1 VSSVLLPICGLGF
14 GLGLSLCILY
24 GLLLGYPPRRFT
36 TRLLNRKE
44 QAVVAACAE
53 ALFPARDP
61 MPLTGI
67 EAGIVE
73 YFDGHLLTLPADK
86 RLQIRALL
94 WLVEHSP
101 WIFAGSRRFS
111 ALPPERREAFL
122 ADMAMSRFYL
132 RRLCFV
138 SLRTLLCFAY
148 FANPVIAA
156 RLGCTPNTRP
166 FEEGLP

>member
-1 VSSVLLPICGLGF
+1 MQCGNLGHALELLTEAMVLGLAGGTI

-73 YFDGHLLTLPADK
+73 YFDGHLLKLPAD
-86 RLQIRALL
+86 
-94 WLVEHSP
+94 
-101 WIFAGSRRFS
+101 
-111 ALPPERREAFL
+111 
-122 ADMAMSRFYL
+122 
-132 RRLCFV
+132 
-138 SLRTLLCFAY
+138 
-148 FANPVIAA
+148 
-156 RLGCTPNTRP
+156 
-166 FEEGLP
+166 